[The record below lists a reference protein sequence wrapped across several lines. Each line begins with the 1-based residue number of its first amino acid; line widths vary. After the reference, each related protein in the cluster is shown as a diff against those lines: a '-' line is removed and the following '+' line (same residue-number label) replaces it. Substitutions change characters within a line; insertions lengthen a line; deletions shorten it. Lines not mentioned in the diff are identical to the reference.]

1 MSDQRQFIPQQ
12 PNGPPVRSVP
22 EFDLPQ
28 VHKGRSTA
36 TAFKIVNIRQLANFT
51 AWFANEATSP
61 NVATFISFK
70 HLRQQGIIEVKGYS
84 LGSCHAPKF
93 C

>member
-1 MSDQRQFIPQQ
+1 MSDHRPFIPQQ

-36 TAFKIVNIRQLANFT
+36 TAFQDRQHP
-51 AWFANEATSP
+51 ATGELHGMARKRS
-61 NVATFISFK
+61 NVAQTLRPSFP
-70 HLRQQGIIEVKGYS
+70 LS
-84 LGSCHAPKF
+84 TLGSKESSK
-93 C
+93 

>member
-1 MSDQRQFIPQQ
+1 MSDQRPFIPQQ

-36 TAFKIVNIRQLANFT
+36 TAFQDR
-51 AWFANEATSP
+51 
-61 NVATFISFK
+61 
-70 HLRQQGIIEVKGYS
+70 
-84 LGSCHAPKF
+84 
-93 C
+93 